1 MFALV
6 YISPFTSVCQ
16 LRHARFSGTSLPR
29 LSAAPPF
36 FLTRLKEILSVWGES
51 SGRIGIGP
59 KKSLKRVKKRGG
71 RGREG
76 GVGRGGASAVGLAG
90 VGLVGRGVPVGAGAH
105 LDLEGHAEGRRASHA
120 LAHDGREHVELAGG
134 YLEDELV
141 VNLQQQT

>member
-59 KKSLKRVKKRGG
+59 KKSLKRVKN
-71 RGREG
+71 
-76 GVGRGGASAVGLAG
+76 GVGGGAKAGLAG

>member
-29 LSAAPPF
+29 LSATPPF
-36 FLTRLKEILSVWGES
+36 FLTRLKEILSVWGVS

-59 KKSLKRVKKRGG
+59 KKSLKRVKKPGW
-71 RGREG
+71 
-76 GVGRGGASAVGLAG
+76 GGARLGR
-90 VGLVGRGVPVGAGAH
+90 GLVGGGVPVGTGAD
-105 LDLEGHAEGRRASHA
+105 LDLEGHAEGSSISHP

-134 YLEDELV
+134 NLEDEFV
-141 VNLQQQT
+141 VNLQQQA